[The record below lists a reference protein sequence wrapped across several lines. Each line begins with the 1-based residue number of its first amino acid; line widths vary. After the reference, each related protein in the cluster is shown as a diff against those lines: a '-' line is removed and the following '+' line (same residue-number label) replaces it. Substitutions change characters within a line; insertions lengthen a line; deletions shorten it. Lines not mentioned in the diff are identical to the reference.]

1 MVTVVVDV
9 VVTLVKTNKKIKC
22 GLKTMT
28 YVNGRATLTFPPE
41 PLETGGA
48 VLKSN
53 MKSLLSNF
61 ILLNNDDDDCP

>member
-1 MVTVVVDV
+1 
-9 VVTLVKTNKKIKC
+9 
-22 GLKTMT
+22 MT